1 MVFVRWLLLGHC
13 NNSNKLFSV
22 YDLIICH
29 QYRLQFPIENNK
41 TMASIQVP
49 DENVLRGGRA
59 INALEATKCPI
70 QDMEDIQSAQ
80 GFNDYVDNPFD
91 DVFYDRLRE
100 NGLYMVGWMTTEGL
114 ARTFKRHV
122 FARWSSHEIK
132 NTATGTR
139 NRNIDYFVGPS
150 IELEFVTVGSY
161 TWYEIPTADHPY
173 INFRGVPGTNLW
185 VKVHDL
191 SLIQFHPTYEGDND
205 GLRDVWRNI
214 YTRMNDGT
222 AQTTLVNPV
231 EAQAMR
237 EMRDRDADEDDSEPE
252 YPRKTST

>member
-1 MVFVRWLLLGHC
+1 
-13 NNSNKLFSV
+13 
-22 YDLIICH
+22 
-29 QYRLQFPIENNK
+29 
-41 TMASIQVP
+41 MASIQVP
-49 DENVLRGGRA
+49 NENILRGGRA

-80 GFNDYVDNPFD
+80 AFNDYVDQPFD
-91 DVFYDRLRE
+91 DVFYDCLRE

-114 ARTFKRHV
+114 ARPFKRHV

-132 NTATGTR
+132 NTATGIR
-139 NRNIDYFVGPS
+139 NCDIDYFVGPS
-150 IELEFVTVGSY
+150 IEPIFVTVGLY
-161 TWYEIPTADHPY
+161 TWYEIPTADDPY

-185 VKVHDL
+185 VRVHNL

-222 AQTTLVNPV
+222 AGTILANPV
-231 EAQAMR
+231 VAQAMR
-237 EMRDRDADEDDSEPE
+237 EMRERDAVEDDSEPKN
-252 YPRKTST
+252 PRKKWT